1 MIIRKITAEELDA
14 FERVQAVCFTFPYK
28 EEKREE
34 PPKLPE
40 NGDYWGSFTDEG
52 VFQGGMIAN
61 HYLCRVGGAQHKM
74 AGIGGVTT
82 LPEFR
87 RGGAIR
93 AIFREMFQDLKSKGF
108 VLSGL
113 YPFSHAFYR
122 KFGYEIS
129 YTFDYYRLPVS
140 ELLGYPQPKS
150 AYMAVE
156 SERLDQVRAIY
167 EAFRQERS
175 LTLAR
180 PRDEDWK
187 QVWSGDPYKERKYR
201 YILYNDQD
209 QPCAYVCFFVN
220 WKEWEKEPRTLDVR
234 ELCFIDKPSLYLA
247 LGFLSRF
254 HPHYN
259 NVNLL
264 LPSDVYFTALHKNPY
279 EVDPNP
285 GHNYMMRILD
295 VPAFL
300 DTLDCPEGAGCVT
313 LELRDDFLP
322 ENAGMYT
329 IRWDG
334 GKLCSQ
340 RGGQDPDIRLD
351 QTSLTQLA
359 MGFMPIDRL
368 RFRQDV
374 ELIRNKSQ
382 IDALFPQRA
391 LFVGDRY

>member
-1 MIIRKITAEELDA
+1 M
-14 FERVQAVCFTFPYK
+14 
-28 EEKREE
+28 
-34 PPKLPE
+34 
-40 NGDYWGSFTDEG
+40 
-52 VFQGGMIAN
+52 
-61 HYLCRVGGAQHKM
+61 
-74 AGIGGVTT
+74 
-82 LPEFR
+82 
-87 RGGAIR
+87 
-93 AIFREMFQDLKSKGF
+93 
-108 VLSGL
+108 
-113 YPFSHAFYR
+113 
-122 KFGYEIS
+122 
-129 YTFDYYRLPVS
+129 
-140 ELLGYPQPKS
+140 
-150 AYMAVE
+150 
-156 SERLDQVRAIY
+156 
-167 EAFRQERS
+167 
-175 LTLAR
+175 
-180 PRDEDWK
+180 
-187 QVWSGDPYKERKYR
+187 
-201 YILYNDQD
+201 
-209 QPCAYVCFFVN
+209 
-220 WKEWEKEPRTLDVR
+220 R